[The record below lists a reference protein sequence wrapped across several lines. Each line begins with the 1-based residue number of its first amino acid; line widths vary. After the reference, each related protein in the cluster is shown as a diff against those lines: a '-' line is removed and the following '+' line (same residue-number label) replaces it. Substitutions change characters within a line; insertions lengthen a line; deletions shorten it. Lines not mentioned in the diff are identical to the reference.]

1 MTVDGEV
8 DEVAWAADMLYG
20 AEPSAAPTAETLEQA
35 GTAGSADADVGQ
47 TVSSSAEAVD
57 LDAPDDT
64 VATQADDVNTG
75 SRKVGALFAAG
86 VVATAA
92 VITTTL
98 VVARDQ
104 PAPPAAAHPPSTAA
118 AAAPA
123 APNPAASAPGD
134 QDQAVPY
141 TASADCPPG
150 STSAQALTDTTTDS
164 AWVCVRGPVAARVD
178 GQVLRADFGRT
189 YAVSAVSVTPGWV
202 AKTPGGKDEWLQHR
216 VVSRL
221 QYVFND
227 DARTVFTQDTGN
239 AHGPVTVALPHPVLA
254 SRVTV
259 TVLATARPP
268 VSPLP
273 QSDAAS
279 PPAPGFPGSVLG
291 EGGAP
296 VRPSGEF
303 VDTGSMGLGSDEASD
318 PVDATFA
325 VSALT
330 FFGHRP
336 R

>member
-1 MTVDGEV
+1 
-8 DEVAWAADMLYG
+8 
-20 AEPSAAPTAETLEQA
+20 
-35 GTAGSADADVGQ
+35 
-47 TVSSSAEAVD
+47 
-57 LDAPDDT
+57 
-64 VATQADDVNTG
+64 
-75 SRKVGALFAAG
+75 
-86 VVATAA
+86 
-92 VITTTL
+92 
-98 VVARDQ
+98 
-104 PAPPAAAHPPSTAA
+104 
-118 AAAPA
+118 
-123 APNPAASAPGD
+123 
-134 QDQAVPY
+134 VPY

-164 AWVCVRGPVAARVD
+164 AWVCVRGTANARVD
-178 GQVLRADFGRT
+178 GQVLRVDFGRT
-189 YAVSAVSVTPGWV
+189 YALSAVSVTPGWV

-227 DARTVFTQDTGN
+227 DARTVFTQDTGTT
-239 AHGPVTVALPHPVLA
+239 HGPVTAALPHPVLA

-273 QSDAAS
+273 TSDPGS
-279 PPAPGFPGSVLG
+279 PPTAGFPESMLG

-296 VRPSGEF
+296 LGPTGTSVQTGEREF
-303 VDTGSMGLGSDEASD
+303 DVDATD

-330 FFGHRP
+330 FFGHPP